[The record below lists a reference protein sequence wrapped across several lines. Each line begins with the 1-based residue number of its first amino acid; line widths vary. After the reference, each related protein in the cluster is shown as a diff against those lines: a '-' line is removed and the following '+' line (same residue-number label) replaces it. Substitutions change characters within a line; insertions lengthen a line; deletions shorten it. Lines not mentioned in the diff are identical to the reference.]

1 MLWEDY
7 KVILEENQQSKIQK
21 VNFRN
26 KDAGWRNTSLK
37 VRFDNGVYRK
47 NMQEDPYYILFF
59 SHYSIRP
66 SCHHCVYTTYHRVSD
81 LTLADFWGIENSHKA
96 FQDDKGVTLV
106 LTNTEKGRILLEETK
121 AVTDLIESNHEAFY
135 QPIFEAPSKASP
147 KRHEFWQVYQKKGC
161 RTAFKRY
168 GRLSLTQWIIKRIGV
183 PILKKTGLYNLFAK
197 AYFK

>member
-1 MLWEDY
+1 
-7 KVILEENQQSKIQK
+7 
-21 VNFRN
+21 
-26 KDAGWRNTSLK
+26 
-37 VRFDNGVYRK
+37 
-47 NMQEDPYYILFF
+47 
-59 SHYSIRP
+59 
-66 SCHHCVYTTYHRVSD
+66 
-81 LTLADFWGIENSHKA
+81 
-96 FQDDKGVTLV
+96 V